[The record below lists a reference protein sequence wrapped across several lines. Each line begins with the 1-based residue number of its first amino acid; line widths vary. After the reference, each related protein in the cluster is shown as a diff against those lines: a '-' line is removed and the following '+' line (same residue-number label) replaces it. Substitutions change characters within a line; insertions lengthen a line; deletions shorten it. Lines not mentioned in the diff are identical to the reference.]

1 MVRQQHERPCKA
13 PAGVDPHLALRGF
26 AGVSAPLDA
35 CCAAAYSLF
44 AAAAA
49 AVQAGMFPDVAERLA
64 LAHLAKGDQMSAL
77 ITGGCRC

>member
-1 MVRQQHERPCKA
+1 M
-13 PAGVDPHLALRGF
+13 
-26 AGVSAPLDA
+26 SAPLDA